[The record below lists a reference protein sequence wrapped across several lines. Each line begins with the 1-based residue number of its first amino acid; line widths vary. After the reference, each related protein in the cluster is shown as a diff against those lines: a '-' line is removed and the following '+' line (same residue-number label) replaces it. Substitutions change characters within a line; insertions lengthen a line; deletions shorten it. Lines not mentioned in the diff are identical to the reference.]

1 MATETET
8 KPIISPKSYGTA
20 VSLSAV
26 FGLIGVQHFYLGR
39 YILGLTDV
47 SLTAGFLYF
56 VYFVEDDPRLLAIGL
71 VCLALD
77 FLHTLFTTY
86 SLFTGSFRDGDGR
99 LIAYPGQFN
108 Q

>member
-1 MATETET
+1 MAAATETQ
-8 KPIISPKSYGTA
+8 PIISPKSYGVA
-20 VSLSAV
+20 VALSAV

-39 YILGLTDV
+39 HILGLTDV
-47 SLTAGFLYF
+47 ALTVGFIYFIYLAGGETHFI
-56 VYFVEDDPRLLAIGL
+56 VIGL

-86 SLFTGSFRDGDGR
+86 LLFTGSFRDGHGR
-99 LIAYPGQFN
+99 LIAYPGQFS